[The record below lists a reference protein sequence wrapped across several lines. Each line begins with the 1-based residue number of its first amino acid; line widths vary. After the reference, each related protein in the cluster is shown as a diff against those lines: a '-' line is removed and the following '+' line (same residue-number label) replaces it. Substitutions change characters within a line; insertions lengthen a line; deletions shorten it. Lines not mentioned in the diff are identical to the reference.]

1 MNKKNECNLLNKIGS
16 SETTR
21 VDCLSNYN
29 LPFTINTK
37 LSKKK
42 LNIKQ
47 AKLGDPHF
55 SYWLAGLID
64 GDGYLG
70 VSKKNYTCC
79 EITVGEKELNLLSL
93 VKKNLGGT
101 ITKRQNVKAYR
112 WRLHNKKGMETLINH
127 INGKLL
133 LPSKKIQLEK
143 VCTVLNIKVNIQNHF
158 SKETYWLTGFY
169 EAEGYF
175 HLNTTTFQCNITLSQ
190 KTPELLEKIKQEFG
204 GRVYYD
210 ISWKG
215 QTSGACWY
223 LYSAS
228 CKQSLLNW
236 FKYFDEFPLKSWKN
250 IDLVRFKRIV
260 LFKERKYHL
269 KTNKN
274 DKVVCSKATKNKF
287 RKRFLKLVSVF
298 KVKDEE

>member
-1 MNKKNECNLLNKIGS
+1 MNKIGS

-21 VDCLSNYN
+21 VDCLTNYN
-29 LPFTINTK
+29 FPFTVNTK
-37 LSKKK
+37 LCKKK
-42 LNIKQ
+42 LNDEI
-47 AKLGDPHF
+47 HF

-70 VSKKNYTCC
+70 VCKKNYVCC
-79 EITVGEKELNLLSL
+79 EITVGDKQLNLLSL

-101 ITKRQNVKAYR
+101 IKKRKNVKAYR
-112 WRLHNKKGMETLINH
+112 WRLHNKKSMETLINH

-133 LPSKKIQLEK
+133 LNSKKLQLENL
-143 VCTVLNIKVNIQNHF
+143 CRSLNIQVKNENELF
-158 SKETYWLTGFY
+158 KKTYWLTGFY
-169 EAEGYF
+169 EAKGYF
-175 HLNTTTFQCNITLSQ
+175 NVNTSTFQCNITLSQ

-215 QTSGACWY
+215 Y

-228 CKQSLLNW
+228 CNQSLLNW
-236 FKYFDEFPLKSWKN
+236 FQYFDEFPLKSWKN

-260 LFKERKYHL
+260 LFKQRKYHL

-274 DKVVCSKATKNKF
+274 QKLK
-287 RKRFLKLVSVF
+287 KRFLNLISNF
-298 KVKDEE
+298 KIKSE